1 MAMCKARNSCK
12 DAEKAADTRVGR
24 LQNKL
29 YLTTGQ
35 PVILTRNLW
44 TQHGLVNGARG
55 VVKELVT
62 QAGTD
67 GNPSEWVAVVE
78 FEDYSGPAFLSAHPK
93 WVPIGVVK
101 HDFRVFDRSQKKAVS
116 AWRKQLPLKMAWA
129 STIHKAQGITVGPQQ
144 AIKRLVIDAGKV
156 EHHAPGLLY
165 VAISRAEYV
174 DCIAFSPMP
183 PIERF
188 KKLNCS
194 AAAQEIFNELQWYE
208 QRRNQ

>member
-1 MAMCKARNSCK
+1 MAKCKARNSCL
-12 DAEKAADTRVGR
+12 DAEKAADTRTGR

-29 YLTTGQ
+29 FFTTGQ

-44 TQHGLVNGARG
+44 TQHGLVNGSRG
-55 VVKELVT
+55 VVRELVT
-62 QAGTD
+62 EADKD
-67 GNPSEWVAVVE
+67 GNPGEWVALVH
-78 FEDYSGPAFLSAHPK
+78 FEDYTGPPFLKHHPK
-93 WVPIGVVK
+93 CVPIAAVK
-101 HDFRVFDRSQKKAVS
+101 HDFRVFDRKQKKSVT

-129 STIHKAQGITVGPQQ
+129 STIHKAQGITVGPHQ

-165 VAISRAEYV
+165 VAISRAEFAE
-174 DCIAFSPMP
+174 CIAFSPMP

-194 AAAQEIFNELQWYE
+194 AAAAAIFNELQWYE
-208 QRRNQ
+208 QQCQK